1 MNFSKIIRVIAI
13 TMGIIGCILIWGS
26 ASTTDYCVE
35 MEIYKPFWETALM
48 AVSGFL
54 MIGSSI
60 VILGFC
66 EDDFG
71 DEDDEWEDWDDEIYE
86 D

>member
-1 MNFSKIIRVIAI
+1 MNFSKIIRVIAV
-13 TMGIIGCILIWGS
+13 IIGIVGFMFIWGS

-48 AVSGFL
+48 GICGFL

-66 EDDFG
+66 EDD
-71 DEDDEWEDWDDEIYE
+71 EWEDWDDEIYE